1 MLRRVEVFVLLAV
14 AAVAVAVFVI
24 NLTAYPQALDWL
36 VLLAMVGIGALLWY
50 NGNNQQHQH

>member
-24 NLTAYPQALDWL
+24 NLTAYPQVLDWL
-36 VLLAMVGIGALLWY
+36 VLLAMVGVGALLWY
-50 NGNNQQHQH
+50 SGNHQQRQH